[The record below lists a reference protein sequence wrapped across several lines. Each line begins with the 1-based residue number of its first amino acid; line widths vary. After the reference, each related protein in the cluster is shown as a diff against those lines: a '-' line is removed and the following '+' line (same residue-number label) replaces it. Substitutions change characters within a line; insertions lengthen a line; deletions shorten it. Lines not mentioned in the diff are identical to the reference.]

1 MAELKALICTK
12 CGGRINRGTMEC
24 MYCGTQYKLDDQ
36 EVLHIARFDP
46 KMDVLGCTVTLG
58 SELMD
63 IMGET
68 EFCEVALKTLAEKMA
83 RQMLPLTTIR
93 WSMDPL
99 HRQVHLQGKIRAIRP
114 DERFDDARQM
124 FYEDVRR
131 GC

>member
-1 MAELKALICTK
+1 M
-12 CGGRINRGTMEC
+12 
-24 MYCGTQYKLDDQ
+24 DDQ
-36 EVLHIARFDP
+36 EVLHVVRFDP
-46 KMDVLGCTVTLG
+46 KMDVLGCTVSLD

-99 HRQVHLQGKIRAIRP
+99 RRQVHLQGKIRAIRP